1 MKQSLL
7 VKIPD
12 IISTALLVIY
22 GAYGNGEERKRK
34 LTAEGY
40 DPTKVQ
46 SCVNDLIK
54 IIDKYK

>member
-12 IISTALLVIY
+12 VISTSLLVIY
-22 GAYGNGEERKRK
+22 GAYGNGEERKQK